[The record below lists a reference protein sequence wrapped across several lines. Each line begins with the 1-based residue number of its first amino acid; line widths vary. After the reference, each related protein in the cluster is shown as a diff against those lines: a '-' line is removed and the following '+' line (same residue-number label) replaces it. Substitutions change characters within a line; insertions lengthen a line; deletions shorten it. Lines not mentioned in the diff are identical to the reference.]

1 MKPIIAIKGGLGN
14 QLFQWVYAHQMS
26 ANGNFKVNLFF
37 SSAEPN
43 RKFDL
48 TSVSRQ
54 CGHVHKRGG
63 KILDFRPKFF
73 LRAFDKLWDTRWSRK
88 VAEVFGYVRE
98 DPRFDQQ
105 QTLKLPKK
113 IRYANGYF
121 QSEAFI
127 SKASPALEKELDLA
141 VDFAAKSIFD
151 KLSINRPYS
160 VMHVR
165 RGDYEQNFFTPTIIG
180 SLADDYFL
188 RWRES
193 NPSDYLI
200 LLVEDLKDATEL
212 IKLVK
217 PQLMLDNLTTSAWDC
232 IGLMAEADKVLAS
245 NSSLSW
251 WGAWFCSKRGGVAT
265 LPSSWSY
272 WGNVK
277 TENFHFQGCEVSS
290 SVWRNTQ

>member
-14 QLFQWVYAHQMS
+14 QLFQWVYAHQIS
-26 ANGNFKVNLFF
+26 GNNDFRVNLFF
-37 SSAEPN
+37 SDDEIN
-43 RKFDL
+43 RRFDL
-48 TSVSRQ
+48 SRISRE
-54 CGHVHKRGG
+54 CSHVHSRSRKL
-63 KILDFRPKFF
+63 LDFRPKIF
-73 LRAFDKLWDTRWSRK
+73 LRAFDKLWDIRWSRK
-88 VAEVFGYVRE
+88 VAEVLGYVRE

-105 QTLKLPKK
+105 QTVKLPKK

-121 QSEAFI
+121 QSKAFI

-165 RGDYEQNFFTPTIIG
+165 RGDYEQIFFTPTIIG

-188 RWRES
+188 KWRES
-193 NPSDYLI
+193 NPNDYLI
-200 LLVEDLKDATEL
+200 LLVEDLQDATEL

-217 PQLMLDNLTTSAWDC
+217 PQLMLDNMTTTAWDC

-272 WGNVK
+272 WGNVQ
-277 TENFHFQGCEVSS
+277 TENFHFHGCKVSS
-290 SVWRNTQ
+290 SIWRNTK